1 VGESGHIYGQLREC
15 QDVLLDVNSRAN
27 TNFFRETYIEGLQ
40 AQLKKGGEQRRDDD
54 GHEDAQHSDGPN
66 VIQVVGFDLPEDNYE
81 TC

>member
-1 VGESGHIYGQLREC
+1 MCCRTSSAVQIRIFSAAH
-15 QDVLLDVNSRAN
+15 
-27 TNFFRETYIEGLQ
+27 RETYIEGLQ

>member
-1 VGESGHIYGQLREC
+1 MCCWMSSAVQIR
-15 QDVLLDVNSRAN
+15 
-27 TNFFRETYIEGLQ
+27 FFSATRRETYIEGLQ